1 MDPTQHA
8 SEPTP
13 DDAETALDSRTAAQL
28 VDQASRAAR
37 RQLDPTPPL
46 LWAVAA
52 VAVPGI
58 YAALWLSVRG
68 QHPYRGPNLGV
79 IGIVYIVVAVLAL
92 SGVGAYVRARSG
104 VQGRSRREEGLF
116 AIPVLAALIGFYT
129 FVGALKYDG
138 FSNGIVY
145 GVADAAGP
153 WLMYGAVLAT
163 YGAAREEWWKLAA
176 GVALIAAGA
185 GAAFAGPI
193 NVWGVLALASF
204 VLIFANGVLRW
215 TWARRR

>member
-1 MDPTQHA
+1 MDTKPQVPA
-8 SEPTP
+8 PTP
-13 DDAETALDSRTAAQL
+13 DDGESALDSQAAALL
-28 VDQASRAAR
+28 VAQTDREAR

-68 QHPYRGPNLGV
+68 QNPYTGPNLSV

-92 SGVGAYVRARSG
+92 VGVGVYVRARAG
-104 VQGRSRREEGLF
+104 VSGRSRRDEQIF
-116 AIPVLAALIGFYT
+116 AIPVLAAIIGFYT

-138 FSNGIVY
+138 FSHAIVY

-153 WLMYGAVLAT
+153 WLMYGAVLAA
-163 YGAAREEWWKLAA
+163 YGAAREDWWKLAG
-176 GVALIAAGA
+176 GVALIGAGA
-185 GAAFAGPI
+185 GAAFAGPV
-193 NVWGVLALASF
+193 NVWGVLAVASC
-204 VLIFANGVLRW
+204 VLILANGAVR
-215 TWARRR
+215 WARPGRQ

>member
-1 MDPTQHA
+1 MDTSPQVPA
-8 SEPTP
+8 PTP
-13 DDAETALDSRTAAQL
+13 DDAESALDSQAAALL
-28 VDQASRAAR
+28 VAQTDREAR

-68 QHPYRGPNLGV
+68 QNPYTGPNLSV

-92 SGVGAYVRARSG
+92 VGVGVYVRARAG
-104 VQGRSRREEGLF
+104 VSGRSRRDEQIF
-116 AIPVLAALIGFYT
+116 AIPVLAAIIGFYT

-138 FSNGIVY
+138 FSHAIVY

-163 YGAAREEWWKLAA
+163 YGAAREDWWKLAG

-185 GAAFAGPI
+185 GAAFAGPV
-193 NVWGVLALASF
+193 NVWGVLAVASC
-204 VLIFANGVLRW
+204 VLILANGAVR
-215 TWARRR
+215 WARPGRQ